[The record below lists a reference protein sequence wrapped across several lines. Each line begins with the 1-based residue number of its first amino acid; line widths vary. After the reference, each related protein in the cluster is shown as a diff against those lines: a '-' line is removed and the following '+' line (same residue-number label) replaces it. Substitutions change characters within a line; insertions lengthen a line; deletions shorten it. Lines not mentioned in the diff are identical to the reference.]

1 MGADKMNA
9 ARLQEIRRLIASA
22 KRWDLFFVVIGIL
35 SLMVGVLA
43 FSLLFADMASKGFAR
58 LDWDFFM
65 SFPSRRAAH
74 AGILSAWVGT
84 ILVMLV
90 TAVVA
95 IPLGVAAGVYLEE

>member
-43 FSLLFADMASKGFAR
+43 FSLLFADMASKGFSR

-65 SFPSRRAAH
+65 SF
-74 AGILSAWVGT
+74 AGGNLFLLQHFQHDINRKTPFS
-84 ILVMLV
+84 
-90 TAVVA
+90 
-95 IPLGVAAGVYLEE
+95 P